1 MEKINL
7 TRVLIGG
14 ILASVV
20 FIIAEVIVEG
30 LLYLIIGFNEADLA
44 REYFPTIVLSGTRY
58 QIINILYLLV
68 SCTAAIWLYAALRP
82 KFGEGLKT
90 AFIASI
96 LFIFVIF
103 LFMVNNVNMGLF
115 PLEPALISLALSLAE
130 FPISIA
136 AGAVVY
142 KAA

>member
-1 MEKINL
+1 VERINL

-14 ILASVV
+14 VLASLV
-20 FIIAEVIVEG
+20 FIVAEVIVEG
-30 LLYLIIGFNEADLA
+30 LLKLFIDFNEAELA
-44 REYFPTIVLSGTRY
+44 REYFPGIILSGARY
-58 QIINILYLLV
+58 QIVNLLYLLT

-82 KFGEGLKT
+82 KFGRGLKT
-90 AFIASI
+90 AFIASM

-130 FPISIA
+130 FPVAVIS
-136 AGAVVY
+136 GAMIY